1 MTTSMDPDFLQ
12 YSDCAL
18 DKALVVAK
26 SPFAEGWEWNFFYED
41 EPGLYRVFVKSPFC
55 PEGEYELVSAGDLE
69 VIRGIP
75 LITFYNLENASDDE
89 ELMSKSMNLL
99 FQLSGVTLSW

>member
-26 SPFAEGWEWNFFYED
+26 SPFAEG
-41 EPGLYRVFVKSPFC
+41 
-55 PEGEYELVSAGDLE
+55 
-69 VIRGIP
+69 
-75 LITFYNLENASDDE
+75 
-89 ELMSKSMNLL
+89 
-99 FQLSGVTLSW
+99 